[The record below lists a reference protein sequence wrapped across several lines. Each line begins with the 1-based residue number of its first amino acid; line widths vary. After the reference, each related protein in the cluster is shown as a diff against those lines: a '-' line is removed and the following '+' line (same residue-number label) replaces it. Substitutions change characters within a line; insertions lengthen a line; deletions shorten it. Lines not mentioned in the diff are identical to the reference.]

1 MWIFYLKSFG
11 LPFPTL
17 LVIQFRLGLW
27 NLFIPLY
34 IDSYRMWNLLCI
46 CKTLSKGKGKETIA
60 MAMNLNNLSDFQLME
75 ILLQLPLK
83 SVFQCKCVSKHWC
96 SLISTPYFARR
107 FVLHYH
113 TNPQQQP
120 FTMILVEYTNKK
132 YEHRLLVTNS
142 DQPEL
147 ESLAAYLHRLK

>member
-1 MWIFYLKSFG
+1 
-11 LPFPTL
+11 
-17 LVIQFRLGLW
+17 
-27 NLFIPLY
+27 
-34 IDSYRMWNLLCI
+34 MWNLLCI

-96 SLISTPYFARR
+96 SLISTPYFAHR

>member
-1 MWIFYLKSFG
+1 
-11 LPFPTL
+11 
-17 LVIQFRLGLW
+17 
-27 NLFIPLY
+27 
-34 IDSYRMWNLLCI
+34 MWNLLCI

-75 ILLQLPLK
+75 ILLQLPLE

-107 FVLHYH
+107 FVLHH
-113 TNPQQQP
+113 HSNPQQQP